1 MITYN
6 KAKIITVE
14 VFRRCT
20 VTNDLIF
27 LKETGDSYTGD
38 RRKITWGENP
48 HVMREHPR

>member
-1 MITYN
+1 MQFCDRN
-6 KAKIITVE
+6 KNLFRPKN
-14 VFRRCT
+14 RRCT

>member
-1 MITYN
+1 MP
-6 KAKIITVE
+6 KIW
-14 VFRRCT
+14 RCT